1 MSSSVTASEVNQ
13 RHHLNISLACSPAT
27 NTRNLHLQGVYALR
41 KIHELVNASH
51 FIHLSFNVPDSPFP
65 ATLPMIGQMGSFA
78 RPSADLGDPLDLYI
92 HGYVTGRMFNRGR
105 DGGAEGIPVCASA
118 SHMDGL
124 VLSLS
129 AFNSSYNYRSVVLF
143 GHATLVTD
151 PDEKLY
157 ALELITDS
165 VVPGR
170 WKNSRQPPTSAEL
183 QSTSV
188 LKVRI
193 ASGSL
198 KFRDGSTSD
207 DKHDMEND
215 AARGDVWA
223 GVVPV
228 HQVFGEPQPSSYNR
242 VEKVPS
248 YISEYAA
255 EVTKTNEE
263 YANNAIKADNSS

>member
-1 MSSSVTASEVNQ
+1 
-13 RHHLNISLACSPAT
+13 
-27 NTRNLHLQGVYALR
+27 
-41 KIHELVNASH
+41 
-51 FIHLSFNVPDSPFP
+51 
-65 ATLPMIGQMGSFA
+65 MIGQMGSHE

-92 HGYVTGRMFNRGR
+92 HGWVTGRMFNTGR
-105 DGGAEGIPVCASA
+105 DAGDEGVPVCVSA
-118 SHMDGL
+118 AHVDGL

-143 GHATLVTD
+143 GYATLVTD
-151 PDEKLY
+151 PAEKQY
-157 ALELITDS
+157 ALEIITNA

-170 WKNSRQPPTSAEL
+170 WDNSRQPPTNAEL

-215 AARGDVWA
+215 AMRGDVWA

-228 HQVFGEPQPSSYNR
+228 HQAFGEPVPASYNK

-248 YISEYAA
+248 YITEYAQGA
-255 EVTKTNEE
+255 TKTNEE
-263 YANNAIKADNSS
+263 YSASAINAKSS